1 MFITNKFFAILTLF
15 FSFYVSGIAINL
27 KQSFQQNLGLKHVD
41 FIQEKK
47 TGETQFPAQFIDPVD
62 EREIDEE
69 EQSKIAPYQ
78 FAQAFI
84 LTCVF
89 KDLTIQKEET
99 LPQTFKQNFSVQ
111 QPRVILYHSWKYFI
125 V

>member
-27 KQSFQQNLGLKHVD
+27 KQAYQQNKSIKYADCIH
-41 FIQEKK
+41 EKK
-47 TGETQFPAQFIDPVD
+47 TGENPIPAQFIDPVD

-69 EQSKIAPYQ
+69 EQSKINPYQ

-89 KDLTIQKEET
+89 KDLNIQKEET

-111 QPRVILYHSWKYFI
+111 QPRVILYQSWKYFI